1 MGLPFRSRT
10 QEKTMVGNKHLLN
23 SSQVRKLVKTVSSS
37 LLTLKQTHNLAPTCF
52 QHHLRACYVSLV
64 GALLNRSRKKGFHS
78 ISESSY
84 ERDMTTV
91 SLSRQQEQE
100 ENRSG
105 KFEMFTIVL
114 CGDDWMWDDWKRYQF
129 KDLKWQICE
138 FQTCFIPDLLG
149 VMVTDNTMKPFNLHW
164 VKKKKSSTSEDWA
177 HSICEKKRRRG
188 MFSGYH
194 STSGLTHKQNGHARW
209 PFSHSQSWRGPRDWW
224 KSHIYN
230 ANNLSFSEH
239 TVCSHSYCK
248 PMSSAMANL
257 MTSQVHSTHATALV
271 AKKGKKQNKWG
282 KTEVLIGTVTWLQQC
297 RSCLFGENT
306 PTDKQTHSL
315 CQDKIT
321 STTPTCDHPSLI
333 TLKL

>member
-1 MGLPFRSRT
+1 
-10 QEKTMVGNKHLLN
+10 
-23 SSQVRKLVKTVSSS
+23 
-37 LLTLKQTHNLAPTCF
+37 
-52 QHHLRACYVSLV
+52 
-64 GALLNRSRKKGFHS
+64 
-78 ISESSY
+78 
-84 ERDMTTV
+84 MTKV

-100 ENRSG
+100 ENRSR
-105 KFEMFTIVL
+105 KFEMFTNIVL
-114 CGDDWMWDDWKRYQF
+114 SGDDWMWDDCKRYQF

-149 VMVTDNTMKPFNLHW
+149 VMVTDNTMKPFNLHG
-164 VKKKKSSTSEDWA
+164 VKKKDPVRLRTELTPFV
-177 HSICEKKRRRG
+177 KKRR

-209 PFSHSQSWRGPRDWW
+209 PFSHSQSWRGPGDWW

-271 AKKGKKQNKWG
+271 AKKGKKQNKRG
-282 KTEVLIGTVTWLQQC
+282 KTEVPIGTVTWLQQC

-306 PTDKQTHSL
+306 PTDKQTHWNSL
-315 CQDKIT
+315 CKDKIT
-321 STTPTCDHPSLI
+321 STTPTCDQPSQI